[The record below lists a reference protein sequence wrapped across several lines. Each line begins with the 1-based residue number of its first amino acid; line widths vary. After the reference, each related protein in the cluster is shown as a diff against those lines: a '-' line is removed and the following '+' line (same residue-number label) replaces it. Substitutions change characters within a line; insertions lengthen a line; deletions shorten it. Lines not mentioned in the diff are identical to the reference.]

1 MWSQIKDAG
10 GCWYTTY
17 GGLGI
22 FNHARGY
29 FGRVTTLPMARLR
42 CWVLCWRLGENEAP
56 SVSHTVCGNCW
67 VMGENRH
74 KNLSTTFQSEEDK
87 WHDFLRYQCCKI
99 SCASFMKQNNGSSR
113 VFFDTGAS
121 RLFHACQ
128 LVASGEDGG
137 FGGWIGGHWGLRSYS
152 PGNDHISPTMPIESM
167 IFRTSPGAI
176 C

>member
-87 WHDFLRYQCCKI
+87 WHDFPRYQCCKI

-113 VFFDTGAS
+113 VFFRHRCLTSISCLPARCKRRRWPIWRLDWWPLGAQKLLS
-121 RLFHACQ
+121 W
-128 LVASGEDGG
+128 E
-137 FGGWIGGHWGLRSYS
+137 RS
-152 PGNDHISPTMPIESM
+152 HIP
-167 IFRTSPGAI
+167 
-176 C
+176 